1 MITITKADF
10 HADHDEQEKNLCGAE
25 RLTMHEAMID
35 AGRMP
40 LFLAELDA
48 QEMLNYRAMT
58 PGEAFDSWKAEEARK
73 EN

>member
-1 MITITKADF
+1 MLTKSDFYADL
-10 HADHDEQEKNLCGAE
+10 DDQERKLCVAE
-25 RLTMHEAMID
+25 RLTIEEAIID
-35 AGRMP
+35 AYRMP
-40 LFLAELDA
+40 LFMAELDA